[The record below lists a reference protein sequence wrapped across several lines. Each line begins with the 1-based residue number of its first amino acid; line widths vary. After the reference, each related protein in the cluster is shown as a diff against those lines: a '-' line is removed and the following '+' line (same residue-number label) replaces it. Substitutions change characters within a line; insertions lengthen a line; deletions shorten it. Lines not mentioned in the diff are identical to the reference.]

1 MFLTSCVQC
10 NCVCNYFKW
19 ATKIY
24 SVWKVWCMQSVT
36 LLFMLKIYL
45 KTKQKK
51 MNLYIIWITWTI
63 AAVCVFCKYP
73 FRPFCNWNDWKTIN
87 NCSLLLVLHLFL
99 SLHHFGCSKHT
110 MHMKI
115 PNDTECNSIR
125 LRAIFYNWACCYIIV
140 PYLVQNLI
148 YKMI

>member
-1 MFLTSCVQC
+1 MVYVFNFVCAI
-10 NCVCNYFKW
+10 VCNYFKW
-19 ATKIY
+19 ATKIS
-24 SVWKVWCMQSVT
+24 SVWKVWCIQSVT

-45 KTKQKK
+45 RKQNKKT
-51 MNLYIIWITWTI
+51 NLYIIWITWTI

-87 NCSLLLVLHLFL
+87 NCSFLLVFAFVFVTAPFWLF
-99 SLHHFGCSKHT
+99 KT
-110 MHMKI
+110 YDAYE
-115 PNDTECNSIR
+115 NTECKCNSIS

-148 YKMI
+148 HKKI